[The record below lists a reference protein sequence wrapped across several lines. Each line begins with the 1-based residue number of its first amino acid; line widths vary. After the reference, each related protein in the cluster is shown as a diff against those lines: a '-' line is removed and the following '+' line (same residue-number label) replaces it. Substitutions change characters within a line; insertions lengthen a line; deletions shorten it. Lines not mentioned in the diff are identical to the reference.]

1 MSFELH
7 ILGSGAALP
16 TAKRQATAQ
25 YVNCNE
31 RHILIDCA
39 EGTQQQLR
47 KYSLKLQ
54 KIQFI
59 LISHLHGDHFFGLPG
74 LLSTMHLLGRNK
86 KLHVFGPPG
95 LEDLMRAMLAAGG
108 HPLQF
113 DITFQT
119 VVPGP
124 KQLIFE
130 DRLIAIHAFALK
142 HRIPTIGYRIDEK
155 PKLLNLDKEA
165 IKAAGLRIEDL
176 PKLKA
181 GISIERD
188 GKKYNYKKFTLPAQ
202 ATYSY
207 AYCSDTKPSLNYLA
221 AIDGV
226 DLLYHEATFTQQ
238 HLERAKSTFHSTA
251 QQAGQQATNAN
262 CKHLL
267 LGHFSSRYDDTELHL
282 HEARQTH
289 SNVAAAEDGMH
300 IVLGKWLPIF
310 GNADKT
316 PTPPAQK

>member
-16 TAKRQATAQ
+16 TSKRQASAQ

-47 KYSLKLQ
+47 KYGLKLQ

-86 KLHVFGPPG
+86 KLSIYGPPG
-95 LEDLMRAMLAAGG
+95 LEALIKAMLAAGG

-113 DITFQT
+113 DLTFHTIQ
-119 VVPGP
+119 PGET
-124 KQLIFE
+124 QLIFE
-130 DRLIAIHAFALK
+130 DRLIEIFAFAIK
-142 HRIPTIGYRIDEK
+142 HRLPTLGYRINEK

-165 IKAAGLRIEDL
+165 ISAAGLLIEDL
-176 PKLKA
+176 PKLKS
-181 GISIERD
+181 GISIERN
-188 GKKYNYKKFTLPAQ
+188 GKKYNYKDYTLPAQ
-202 ATYSY
+202 PVYSY
-207 AYCSDTKPSLNYLA
+207 AYCSDTKPSPSYLE
-221 AIDGV
+221 AIKDV
-226 DLLYHEATFTQQ
+226 DLLYHEATFNQQ

-251 QQAGQQATNAN
+251 QQAAQQAVLAN
-262 CKHLL
+262 CKYLL
-267 LGHFSSRYDDTELHL
+267 LGHFSSRYDDAQQHL
-282 HEARQTH
+282 LEARIVH
-289 SNVAAAEDGMH
+289 PNVGAAEDGFKLT
-300 IVLGKWLPIF
+300 LGKWGLTF
-310 GNADKT
+310 VNADKT
-316 PTPPAQK
+316 QAQ

>member
-16 TAKRQATAQ
+16 TSKRQASAQ

-47 KYSLKLQ
+47 KYGLKLQ

-86 KLHVFGPPG
+86 KLSIYGPPG
-95 LEDLMRAMLAAGG
+95 LEALIKAMLAAGG

-113 DITFQT
+113 DLTFHNIQ
-119 VVPGP
+119 PGEP
-124 KQLIFE
+124 QLIFE
-130 DRLIAIHAFALK
+130 DRLIEIFAFALK
-142 HRIPTIGYRIDEK
+142 HRLPTLGYRINEK

-165 IKAAGLRIEDL
+165 ISAAGLLIEDL

-181 GISIERD
+181 GISIERN
-188 GKKYNYKKFTLPAQ
+188 GKKYNYKDYTLPAQ
-202 ATYSY
+202 PVYSY
-207 AYCSDTKPSLNYLA
+207 AYCSDTKPSPNYLE
-221 AIDGV
+221 AIKDT
-226 DLLYHEATFTQQ
+226 DLLYHEATFSQQ

-251 QQAGQQATNAN
+251 QQAAQQAVLAN
-262 CKHLL
+262 CKYLL
-267 LGHFSSRYDDTELHL
+267 LGHFSSRYDDAQQHL
-282 HEARQTH
+282 LEARMVH
-289 SNVAAAEDGMH
+289 PNVGAAEDGLQLK
-300 IVLGKWLPIF
+300 LGKWGLIF
-310 GNADKT
+310 ASADKT
-316 PTPPAQK
+316 QAQ

>member
-16 TAKRQATAQ
+16 TSKRQASSQ

-47 KYSLKLQ
+47 KYGLKLQ

-86 KLHVFGPPG
+86 KLSIYGPPG
-95 LEDLMRAMLAAGG
+95 LEALIKAMLAAGG

-113 DITFQT
+113 DLTFHT
-119 VVPGP
+119 IEPGP
-124 KQLIFE
+124 AQLLFE
-130 DRLIAIHAFALK
+130 DRLIEIYAFALK
-142 HRIPTIGYRIDEK
+142 HRIPTLGYRINEK
-155 PKLLNLDKEA
+155 PKLLNLDKA
-165 IKAAGLRIEDL
+165 AVSAAGLLIEDL

-181 GISIERD
+181 GISIERN
-188 GKKYNYKKFTLPAQ
+188 GKKYNYKDYTLPAQ
-202 ATYSY
+202 PVYSY
-207 AYCSDTKPSLNYLA
+207 AYCSDTKPSPNYLE
-221 AIDGV
+221 AIKDV
-226 DLLYHEATFTQQ
+226 DLLYHEATFSQQ

-251 QQAGQQATNAN
+251 QQAAQQAVLAN
-262 CKHLL
+262 CKYLL
-267 LGHFSSRYDDTELHL
+267 LGHFSSRYEDAAQHL
-282 HEARQTH
+282 SEARMLH
-289 SNVAAAEDGMH
+289 PNVGAAADGLQLS
-300 IVLGKWLPIF
+300 LGKWGLTF
-310 GNADKT
+310 ASADKT
-316 PTPPAQK
+316 QTQ